1 MAKRHKI
8 LEIED
13 MQTYYGDSHVIQ
25 GLSMHV
31 HEQEAVSII
40 GRNGAGKTTTLRSI
54 MGLTP
59 PRSGNIRIDGRKTTR
74 WQPHKVS
81 RLGVAYVPAERHI
94 FPGLSVE
101 ENLRLAA
108 RSASGENAWTFE
120 KVYEHFPV
128 LADRSQ
134 QDGATMSGGQQQML
148 AIGRALISNPRIIIM
163 DEPSQ
168 GLSPILV
175 QNITDVVLKFC
186 VQSGIT
192 LLIVE
197 QNYQM
202 ALKVASRHY
211 LMDTR
216 GEIVNNLTTRE
227 LEDNPEIVQSHLSV

>member
-1 MAKRHKI
+1 MGKRHKI
-8 LEIED
+8 LEIEE

-31 HEQEAVSII
+31 YEQEAVSII

-59 PRSGNIRIDGRKTTR
+59 PRSGNIYIDGRQTTR

-108 RSASGENAWTFE
+108 RPGQGENDWTFE
-120 KVYEHFPV
+120 KVYDHFPV
-128 LADRSQ
+128 LAERSH

-168 GLSPILV
+168 GLSPVLV

-211 LMDTR
+211 LIDTR

-227 LEDNPEIVQSHLSV
+227 LEDNPEIAQSHLSV

>member
-1 MAKRHKI
+1 MEKRNKI
-8 LEIED
+8 LQIED
-13 MQTYYGDSHVIQ
+13 MQTYYGVSHVIQ
-25 GLSMHV
+25 GLSMYV
-31 HEQEAVSII
+31 YEQEAVSII
-40 GRNGAGKTTTLRSI
+40 GRNGVGKTTTLRSV

-59 PRSGNIRIDGRKTTR
+59 PRSGNIYIDGKKTTK

-81 RLGVAYVPAERHI
+81 QLGVAYVPAERHI

-101 ENLRLAA
+101 ENLRLAE
-108 RSASGENAWTFE
+108 RPGDTENAWTFE
-120 KVYEHFPV
+120 KVCDHFPV
-128 LADRSQ
+128 LADRTH
-134 QDGATMSGGQQQML
+134 QDGSTLSGGEQQML
-148 AIGRALISNPRIIIM
+148 AIGRALISNPRIIII

-192 LLIVE
+192 LVIVE

-202 ALKVASRHY
+202 ALKVADRHY

-216 GEIVNNLTTRE
+216 GEIVNNLTTQE
-227 LEDNPEIVQSHLSV
+227 LKDDPEIVKSHLSV